1 MIRVEYINTLL
12 ALPGKKRDKKMADG
26 CLGLDI
32 SGRRKQG
39 ELADLLL
46 NIHKFNAATYSAYP
60 TN

>member
-39 ELADLLL
+39 IGRLAFE
-46 NIHKFNAATYSAYP
+46 HP
-60 TN
+60 